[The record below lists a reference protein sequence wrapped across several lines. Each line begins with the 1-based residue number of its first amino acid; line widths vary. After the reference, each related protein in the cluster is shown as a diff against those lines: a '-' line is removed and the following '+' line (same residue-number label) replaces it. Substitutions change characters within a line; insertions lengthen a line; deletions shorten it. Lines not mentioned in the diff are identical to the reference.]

1 MYRII
6 IAFSLLLSSFHIS
19 LQAQTMRDVIKQMPD
34 TILPLLTHGNLLD
47 FPDFL
52 ESGMK
57 AEITNKLG
65 GVSEMLIITDD
76 FTAIQL
82 SKSSSVQLKLLPQGR
97 KNILCMVHTY
107 TLNDSISDSQ
117 VQFYTT
123 DWKPLKQSKY
133 LALQREENTFVRASV
148 SALNTD
154 LTLQWSY
161 PLTLQFEG
169 EEPRAVT
176 PKKSVLKWNGKKY
189 NQTFH

>member
-6 IAFSLLLSSFHIS
+6 LTFLLLHASFV
-19 LQAQTMRDVIKQMPD
+19 LPLKAQTMRDVIRQMPD

-57 AEITNKLG
+57 AELPNRLG
-65 GVSEMLIITDD
+65 GISEMLILTDD

-82 SKSSSVQLKLLPQGR
+82 SKSSSVQLKLLPQGK

-123 DWKPLKQSKY
+123 DWKPLKQSKF
-133 LALQREENTFVRASV
+133 LTVQHEGNAFVRASV

-169 EEPRAVT
+169 EEPRALT

-189 NQTFH
+189 N